1 MFEATTQIRVRYAET
16 DQMGVVYYGNYPTYF
31 EVARV
36 EAIRSLGY
44 SYKQMEESGILMPV
58 VDMHIKYLRPAKYDD
73 LLTIKTQVR
82 DMPSHKIVFH
92 SHILNEDGKILTKS
106 EITLF
111 FVDSVNFEKASL
123 PKTFEKVLKKYFP
136 EN

>member
-16 DQMGVVYYGNYPTYF
+16 DKMGIVYYGNYPTYF
-31 EVARV
+31 EVGRV

-44 SYKQMEESGILMPV
+44 SYKQMEDDGVMMPV
-58 VDMHIKYLRPAKYDD
+58 VDMKIKYLRPAMYDD

-82 DMPSHKIVFH
+82 QAPSHRIVFH
-92 SHILNEDGKILTKS
+92 SEILNAEGKILTKS

-111 FVDSVNFEKASL
+111 FVSS
-123 PKTFEKVLKKYFP
+123 KTFERIGTPKILMDKMVEFFD
-136 EN
+136 